1 MIRRLIAR
9 YLRHR
14 DRARSPRPVVI
25 TPDQWRLYLNNQHY
39 RERRSHLYGKVT

>member
-1 MIRRLIAR
+1 MLKRWISR
-9 YLRHR
+9 YLRAR
-14 DRARSPRPVVI
+14 DRRNQPRPVVI